1 MTDPTGGAPDFELI
15 RQMADNACDP
25 VSAREAWGHF
35 YVRHHQFLSRILV
48 SVFGEA
54 ARRGW
59 LDEAVQDSF
68 MKAFHN
74 ASTFDCDEQVP
85 PERQQKQAR
94 AWLARIL
101 ENLLRD
107 RFHGHQE
114 VSLLND
120 GDVEDRCSAS
130 VSDVSDSDPPESDRL
145 KLLKSGMTLLSEVE
159 RTILLSTALWT
170 RTGEQHQ
177 RMPHEVMTELSR
189 TTGKSPENV
198 RQIRSRAL
206 KKLKQHI
213 NDRLE
218 Q

>member
-1 MTDPTGGAPDFELI
+1 MTDPTGGVPDFELI
-15 RQMADNACDP
+15 RRMADNACDP
-25 VSAREAWGHF
+25 VRAREAWGHL

-48 SVFGEA
+48 SAFGDA
-54 ARRGW
+54 AKRGS

-68 MKAFHN
+68 MKAFHS
-74 ASTFDCDEQVP
+74 ASTFDCDVP
-85 PERQQKQAR
+85 DDPDRQQKKAR

-107 RFHGHQE
+107 RFRAHEE

-120 GDVEDRCSAS
+120 VDVEDLCAAP
-130 VSDVSDSDPPESDRL
+130 VSDVSDPDPPESDRL
-145 KLLKSGMTLLSEVE
+145 KLLESGMTLLSEVE
-159 RTILLSTALWT
+159 RTILLSTAFWS

-177 RMPHEVMTELSR
+177 RMPHEAMTELSR
-189 TTGKSPENV
+189 ITGKSPDNV

-213 NDRLE
+213 NDHLE